1 MQLKSAVWT
10 EKAQESAVTKKKRN
24 AAKILDTG
32 LAVHMKLVIQRS
44 GKEKF
49 SVS

>member
-10 EKAQESAVTKKKRN
+10 EKAQESAVTKKSGMPQKF
-24 AAKILDTG
+24 LDTG

>member
-1 MQLKSAVWT
+1 MQLKFVIWT
-10 EKAQESAVTKKKRN
+10 EKDQESAVTKKAECR
-24 AAKILDTG
+24 KILDTG